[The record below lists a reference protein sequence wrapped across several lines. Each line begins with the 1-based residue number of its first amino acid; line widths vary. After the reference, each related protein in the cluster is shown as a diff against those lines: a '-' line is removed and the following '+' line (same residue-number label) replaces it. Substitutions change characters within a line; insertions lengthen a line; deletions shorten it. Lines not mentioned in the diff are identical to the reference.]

1 MCVCTCEQVVEEQQ
15 EAAERGETGGIGSSR
30 IGDVLR
36 ASLLVRDARSALV
49 AVSVLKERMNVVR
62 KQHVFPCLR
71 VTNQSYMPVWQI
83 AACTHGYALTS
94 PLRPRSCC
102 SLALENA

>member
-1 MCVCTCEQVVEEQQ
+1 MREQVVQEQQ
-15 EAAERGETGGIGSSR
+15 QAAERGETGGIRSFR

-62 KQHVFPCLR
+62 AKPVPTIFCL
-71 VTNQSYMPVWQI
+71 T
-83 AACTHGYALTS
+83 CLF
-94 PLRPRSCC
+94 
-102 SLALENA
+102 

>member
-1 MCVCTCEQVVEEQQ
+1 MVQEQQ
-15 EAAERGETGGIGSSR
+15 QAAERGETGGIWSSR

-62 KQHVFPCLR
+62 AKPVPTIFCL
-71 VTNQSYMPVWQI
+71 
-83 AACTHGYALTS
+83 ACLF
-94 PLRPRSCC
+94 
-102 SLALENA
+102 